1 MLKFAISICALLA
14 TPAFSAT
21 HKVPEDDPLV
31 TIEIP
36 DKWQTKEVGESVQ
49 ATAPDD
55 PVHVLIVP
63 PEGSKIAETMG
74 EAMRYIR
81 NTGGIVVRA
90 DSIKKEPGKLNGLDT
105 QQLSW
110 EGKDK
115 NGDVKIQFTIVSLAE
130 RKSVLVARWGSPKG
144 EQKYEADLKKILQSI
159 KIFWRPFF
167 KRRNSALA
175 GTLKSPAESCWNYLR
190 CYQPTKLG

>member
-1 MLKFAISICALLA
+1 MLNFVILLCALLA
-14 TPAFSAT
+14 TPVFAT
-21 HKVPEDDPLV
+21 VHKVPEEEPLITV
-31 TIEIP
+31 EIP
-36 DKWQTKEVGESVQ
+36 DDWQTKEVGESIQ
-49 ATAPDD
+49 ATAPAD

-81 NTGGIVVRA
+81 NTGGIVVKA
-90 DSIKKEPGKLNGLDT
+90 DSLKKEPGKLNGLDT

-130 RKSVLVARWGSPKG
+130 RKSVLVACWGSPKA

-159 KIFWRPFF
+159 K
-167 KRRNSALA
+167 K
-175 GTLKSPAESCWNYLR
+175 T
-190 CYQPTKLG
+190 

>member
-1 MLKFAISICALLA
+1 MLKVAISICVLLA

-21 HKVPEDDPLV
+21 HKVPEDEPIV

-36 DKWQTKEVGESVQ
+36 DDWPTKEVGESLQ
-49 ATAPDD
+49 ATAPGD
-55 PVHVLIVP
+55 PVHILVVP
-63 PEGSKIAETMG
+63 PEGSKVAETMG

-115 NGDVKIQFTIVSLAE
+115 NGDVKIQFTIVSLAQ
-130 RKSVLVARWGSPKG
+130 RKSVLVSSG
-144 EQKYEADLKKILQSI
+144 
-159 KIFWRPFF
+159 
-167 KRRNSALA
+167 
-175 GTLKSPAESCWNYLR
+175 
-190 CYQPTKLG
+190 

>member
-1 MLKFAISICALLA
+1 MLKFVIPICALLV
-14 TPAFSAT
+14 TTAFSAT

-36 DKWQTKEVGESVQ
+36 DEWQTKEVGESLQ
-49 ATAPDD
+49 ATAAAD
-55 PVHVLIVP
+55 PVHILVVP

-81 NTGGIVVRA
+81 NTGGIVVKP
-90 DSIKKEPGKLNGLDT
+90 DSIKKEPGKLNGMDT

-115 NGDVKIQFTIVSLAE
+115 NGDVGIQFTVVSLGPK
-130 RKSVLVARWGSPKG
+130 KSILVARWGSPKA
-144 EQKYEADLKKILQSI
+144 ELKHEAELKKILQSI
-159 KIFWRPFF
+159 KVVAERDHQTTG
-167 KRRNSALA
+167 KQDN
-175 GTLKSPAESCWNYLR
+175 GTTGKDAER
-190 CYQPTKLG
+190 

>member
-1 MLKFAISICALLA
+1 MFASAMLKFVISICALLA

-21 HKVPEDDPLV
+21 HKVPEDEPIV

-36 DKWQTKEVGESVQ
+36 DEWQTKEVGESVQ
-49 ATAPDD
+49 ATAPGD

-63 PEGSKIAETMG
+63 PEGNKVAETMG

-90 DSIKKEPGKLNGLDT
+90 DSIKNEPGKLNGMEVRRV
-105 QQLSW
+105 SW

-130 RKSVLVARWGSPKG
+130 KKSVLVACWGSPAA
-144 EQKYEADLKKILQSI
+144 EQKHEADLKKILQSI
-159 KIFWRPFF
+159 K
-167 KRRNSALA
+167 KA
-175 GTLKSPAESCWNYLR
+175 
-190 CYQPTKLG
+190 

>member
-1 MLKFAISICALLA
+1 LIVVAGMLKFALSICVLLA

-21 HKVPEDDPLV
+21 HNVPEDKPIV

-36 DKWQTKEVGESVQ
+36 DEWQTKEVGESVQ
-49 ATAPDD
+49 ATAPGD
-55 PVHVLIVP
+55 PFRVLIVP

-81 NTGGIVVRA
+81 GTSGIVVKS
-90 DSIKKEPGKLNGLDT
+90 DSIKTELGKLNGMDT
-105 QQLSW
+105 RQLSW
-110 EGKDK
+110 QGKDK

-130 RKSVLVARWGSPKG
+130 RKSVLVACWGPPKA

-159 KIFWRPFF
+159 K
-167 KRRNSALA
+167 K
-175 GTLKSPAESCWNYLR
+175 T
-190 CYQPTKLG
+190 